1 MHLKKFCLIW
11 LSISTLSACSA
22 PTPPAISGKAE
33 PINHQTSIT
42 PLEPEV
48 VTVIQ
53 SKPITRHYRLYYP
66 YNIATTSRSPLLHDA
81 ILPEGR
87 TAQRIRIIGRTD
99 GRYPSKQDQW
109 IAKQRAI
116 NIRNYL
122 VARGISPERIDVNYA
137 AATDYIA
144 DNTTKTGREN
154 NRRVDVEIIWES
166 N

>member
-1 MHLKKFCLIW
+1 MTQPIVQATCQQQPAPPRIPSVTKKY
-11 LSISTLSACSA
+11 
-22 PTPPAISGKAE
+22 
-33 PINHQTSIT
+33 
-42 PLEPEV
+42 
-48 VTVIQ
+48 
-53 SKPITRHYRLYYP
+53 YRLYYP

-81 ILPEGR
+81 ILPDGR